1 MTARVRNVLP
11 EISRFASIGVVATA
25 IYLVVSTALISWSDL
40 PPEIS
45 SVVAYL
51 CGMAVSFFGQGLYT
65 FRVSASGAR
74 FARFCVLSIM
84 GLALSFAA
92 VRLAALAGAS
102 PLWGAAATS
111 ILVPILSY
119 VVMKAWVFRE
129 DG

>member
-51 CGMAVSFFGQGLYT
+51 CGMAV
-65 FRVSASGAR
+65 V
-74 FARFCVLSIM
+74 
-84 GLALSFAA
+84 
-92 VRLAALAGAS
+92 VRDRHVEAEHQPADR
-102 PLWGAAATS
+102 
-111 ILVPILSY
+111 I
-119 VVMKAWVFRE
+119 E
-129 DG
+129 DGEGEEVACSALH